1 MAGAA
6 GEASPAGL
14 DVARLLPEALARERE
29 AELALQN
36 VLSRRV
42 RPRPPP
48 SPRRLPRPPGGP
60 ARPVRGGS

>member
-1 MAGAA
+1 MASS
-6 GEASPAGL
+6 GEAAGL

-42 RPRPPP
+42 RPRPLPLP
-48 SPRRLPRPPGGP
+48 SPRLPRGP
-60 ARPVRGGS
+60 ARPVLGGS

>member
-1 MAGAA
+1 M
-6 GEASPAGL
+6 
-14 DVARLLPEALARERE
+14 ARLLPEALARERE

-42 RPRPPP
+42 RPRP
-48 SPRRLPRPPGGP
+48 SPCPFPRLPRGP

>member
-1 MAGAA
+1 MASS
-6 GEASPAGL
+6 GEAAGL

-42 RPRPPP
+42 RPRPLPLP
-48 SPRRLPRPPGGP
+48 SPCPFPRLPRGP
-60 ARPVRGGS
+60 ARPVLGGS

>member
-1 MAGAA
+1 MASS
-6 GEASPAGL
+6 GEAAGL

-42 RPRPPP
+42 RPRP
-48 SPRRLPRPPGGP
+48 SPCPFPRLPRGP